1 MATNQL
7 VQSYIRKILKA
18 LAHLEYSYGK
28 VSKLPNQIEK
38 LDEEELETWE
48 SFTSRFSRV
57 VDLYL
62 TKFCK
67 AKVLEN
73 DAGFEGTLRDF
84 INQAEKMGLVE
95 SADRWMDY
103 RGIRNSAAHEYEEA
117 DLGAFFD
124 GARRATTEVLSIK
137 KFL

>member
-1 MATNQL
+1 MSNKEL
-7 VQSYIRKILKA
+7 SDSYSRKLKKA
-18 LAHLEYSYGK
+18 LVHLEYSYKK
-28 VSKLPNQIEK
+28 VLKLPFDPAL
-38 LDEEELETWE
+38 LDDESLETWE

-73 DAGFEGTLRDF
+73 DAGFDGTLRDF
-84 INQAEKMGLVE
+84 VNQAEKMGLLE
-95 SADRWMDY
+95 NADQWMDF
-103 RGIRNSAAHEYEEA
+103 RGIRNSAAHDYEES

-124 GARRATTEVLSIK
+124 GARRAAPLVLSVK
-137 KFL
+137 SKL